1 MSGHKEIIM
10 KRYGLVKDSKII
22 KTRWVDE
29 TDTVLIPK
37 LVAHGYLPVEKQ
49 EPSFDSVTQIKGEV
63 TQDIQQDKIVESY
76 AVINKKLVD
85 VVDGKKQVIKSEAL
99 SQIEQYMPIQE
110 QILIIQAGTQQEVD
124 ALNIVLANIK
134 AKRDAALVS
143 IDTAKST
150 ETITDLTV
158 GW

>member
-1 MSGHKEIIM
+1 M

-29 TDTVLIPK
+29 TDMVLMPK
-37 LVAHGYLPVEKQ
+37 LIAHGYLPIEKQ
-49 EPSFDSVTQIKGEV
+49 EPLFDSVTQTKGEV

-110 QILIIQAGTQQEVD
+110 QILIIQAGTQQEID
-124 ALNIVLANIK
+124 ALNAALANIK
-134 AKRDAALVS
+134 AKRDAALTS
-143 IDTAKST
+143 IDAAKSV
-150 ETITDLTV
+150 ETITNLGV
-158 GW
+158 EW

>member
-1 MSGHKEIIM
+1 M

-29 TDTVLIPK
+29 ADTVLMPK
-37 LVAHGYLPVEKQ
+37 LTAHGYLPVEKQ
-49 EPSFDSVTQIKGEV
+49 EPSFDSVTQTKGEV
-63 TQDIQQDKIVESY
+63 TQDIQQDKVVESY
-76 AVINKKLVD
+76 TVINKKLVD

-110 QILIIQAGTQQEVD
+110 QILIIQAGTQQEID
-124 ALNIVLANIK
+124 ALNAALANIK
-134 AKRDAALVS
+134 AKRDAALAS
-143 IDTAKST
+143 IETAKSV
-150 ETITDLTV
+150 ETITNLTV